1 MLQRFAAAASVASVV
16 IAVGAVVSV
25 VPPRWPT
32 TEARVLT
39 TAWCFV
45 PLAWGLWAMIAPAG
59 WVPRRLPL
67 WGAILG
73 IVAGGVAGPV
83 LELPSR
89 LAGFRGNWIA
99 LIAGPVLYFVLWL
112 LVPVAYRSLVNADTA
127 RG

>member
-1 MLQRFAAAASVASVV
+1 VV
-16 IAVGAVVSV
+16 IAVGAVVSM
-25 VPPRWPT
+25 VPPRWPAT
-32 TEARVLT
+32 DARVLT

-45 PLAWGLWAMIAPAG
+45 PLAWGLWAMMAPAG

-73 IVAGGVAGPV
+73 IAVGVVAGPV

-99 LIAGPVLYFVLWL
+99 LIVGPVLYFVLWL
-112 LVPVAYRSLVNADTA
+112 LVRVAYRSLVNTDSS